1 MRENQS
7 KERGERFVS
16 QNRSIRV
23 YFHTDQ
29 NGLTPL
35 KSYQDS
41 PHRHDEIACRYFLH
55 LLHIPRKISPVCHLC
70 SLHPVKNFHTCKS
83 IQHGKNY
90 RTTCENILLL
100 PLVIPLSVILRHH
113 TPVNISLPPRR
124 ISPVS
129 KLYPI
134 HTPENFSALLRK
146 ISPVYPGRFLLL
158 IDKVIDHTIDP
169 PLTPQGEWG
178 GIREWGRFSKGKA

>member
-1 MRENQS
+1 M
-7 KERGERFVS
+7 
-16 QNRSIRV
+16 
-23 YFHTDQ
+23 
-29 NGLTPL
+29 GLTAPSQGL
-35 KSYQDS
+35 CNEGISYNS
-41 PHRHDEIACRYFLH
+41 CTYPGRFFRCL
-55 LLHIPRKISPVCHLC
+55 P
-70 SLHPVKNFHTCKS
+70 PVKNFHTCKS

-146 ISPVYPGRFLLL
+146 ISPVYPGRFLRL

-169 PLTPQGEWG
+169 P
-178 GIREWGRFSKGKA
+178 

>member
-1 MRENQS
+1 M
-7 KERGERFVS
+7 KRG
-16 QNRSIRV
+16 
-23 YFHTDQ
+23 
-29 NGLTPL
+29 
-35 KSYQDS
+35 
-41 PHRHDEIACRYFLH
+41 YFLH
-55 LLHIPRKISPVCHLC
+55 LLHIPRKIFPVCHLC
-70 SLHPVKNFHTCKS
+70 RLPPVKNFHTCKS

-90 RTTCENILLL
+90 RATCQNILL
-100 PLVIPLSVILRHH
+100 PLSVILRHH

-146 ISPVYPGRFLLL
+146 ISPVYPGRFLRL
-158 IDKVIDHTIDP
+158 IDKIIDHTIDP